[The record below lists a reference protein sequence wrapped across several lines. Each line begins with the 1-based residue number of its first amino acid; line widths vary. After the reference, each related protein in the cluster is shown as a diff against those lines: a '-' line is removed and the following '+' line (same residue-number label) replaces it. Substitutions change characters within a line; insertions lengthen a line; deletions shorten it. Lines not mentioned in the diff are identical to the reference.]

1 MLEGGLSAGTL
12 KGIYFDNNK
21 FELKKELCQNFFIIY
36 EIRHWFRV
44 TPNHC
49 TYNWVLK
56 YNTQFIIKLNSV
68 FCNSKI
74 FQIAI
79 GDCKGAKYCM

>member
-36 EIRHWFRV
+36 EIRH
-44 TPNHC
+44 
-49 TYNWVLK
+49 
-56 YNTQFIIKLNSV
+56 
-68 FCNSKI
+68 
-74 FQIAI
+74 
-79 GDCKGAKYCM
+79 